1 MVTGGY
7 KKLQGVTRG
16 EISVTSA
23 YRGLQRIIET
33 FF

>member
-1 MVTGGY
+1 MGY
-7 KKLQGVTRG
+7 KKLQGVKRG
-16 EISVTSA
+16 DRRVTSG